1 MGTVERRARE
11 REEVRGRILEAA
23 RCLFAQEGYDAV
35 TLRRVAEA
43 IEYSPAAIYK
53 YFADKDEMVRAL
65 VEDDMTYMLESFQPA
80 LAKCSLVERL
90 NTFGR
95 AYMSIALERPNH
107 YRLMFMTPLP
117 EQTKDELMA
126 GRHEDPNQDSYA
138 LFRSS
143 IQECIDAGLFRPE
156 FNDAHLVAQTLWCAL
171 HGIASLHIT
180 HARDKH
186 VPWRDVQQRAE
197 VMLEVLMR
205 GMLDPDCASRATA
218 AGCDEKEGT
227 LA

>member
-23 RCLFAQEGYDAV
+23 RCLFAREGYDAV

-65 VEDDMTYMLESFQPA
+65 VEDDMAFMLESFQPA

-90 NTFGR
+90 KTFGR

-117 EQTKDELMA
+117 EKTQDDVMS

-138 LFRSS
+138 LFRGS
-143 IQECIDAGLFRPE
+143 IQECIDAGLFRAD
-156 FNDAHLVAQTLWCAL
+156 FTDAHLVAQTLWCGL

-180 HARDKH
+180 HAKDKY

-197 VMLEVLMR
+197 VMLDALMR
-205 GMLDPDCASRATA
+205 GMLRPERADPGA
-218 AGCDEKEGT
+218 APVAEKEGT
-227 LA
+227 PA